1 MQSAIF
7 CLLSS
12 VNYLVTNK
20 HALQFRTSLLIVLI
34 IIKRPRMQTTDE
46 MIAVFIQSS
55 VSQLDL
61 LQIVDGIS

>member
-1 MQSAIF
+1 MGV
-7 CLLSS
+7 CVCVSS

-20 HALQFRTSLLIVLI
+20 NALQFRTSLLIVLI